1 MLISCQFSSNEKI
14 SIFAKTEKE
23 KNKKKKK
30 MMFNVSHA
38 SLQAM
43 RKFHSVT
50 IKKMMSDI
58 NLMHVFKQW
67 ENLYFC
73 LDEKEHKGKREKKW
87 CVILVSCQ
95 CKKRERE
102 KGKRKEHNNKKWCQ
116 RKSSISG

>member
-73 LDEKEHKGKREKKW
+73 LEEKEQKGKREKKMM
-87 CVILVSCQ
+87 CD
-95 CKKRERE
+95 
-102 KGKRKEHNNKKWCQ
+102 
-116 RKSSISG
+116 ISLMPM